1 MTMQA
6 KPVRGSVR
14 MLRCEKCGAD
24 FPIFDYEVE
33 SDTDAIGLYSAGT
46 CDGDN
51 LLLID
56 LGLEEWKAAQAGNLR
71 ELPSRFS
78 QMIGQDYRLT
88 HILRVEQPEMPAAGT
103 NFAEFRQQYQAPTV
117 IYSCACCGKG
127 EAVTRSEISA
137 SDYVNSGRKLI
148 ATEPLVIVS

>member
-1 MTMQA
+1 MIMQA

-14 MLRCEKCGAD
+14 MLLCEKCGVD

-33 SDTDAIGLYSAGT
+33 SDTDVVGLYSAGT
-46 CDGDN
+46 CGGDN

-56 LGLEEWKAAQAGNLR
+56 LSLEEWKAAKAGNLH
-71 ELPSRFS
+71 EIPSRFS
-78 QMIGQDYRLT
+78 QVIGQDYRLT
-88 HILRVEQPEMPAAGT
+88 HILRVEQPAVPAAGSSFT
-103 NFAEFRQQYQAPTV
+103 EFRQQYQAPTV

-137 SDYVNSGRKLI
+137 SDYVNSGRKII
-148 ATEPLVIVS
+148 AMEPLVLIS